1 MCIFD
6 FWNLKF
12 LKFSIITL
20 NLLKLF
26 GCFSSQIWI
35 DLIWKKKFNLV
46 KKFSS
51 STLNVGSVELI
62 IFTNSPQLSLYNI
75 FSMVPLLAT
84 TSDYLYHT
92 LVTNLGQPTAKTNF
106 KL

>member
-26 GCFSSQIWI
+26 GCLAHKYE
-35 DLIWKKKFNLV
+35 LIWFGKKKFNLV
-46 KKFSS
+46 KNFSS
-51 STLNVGSVELI
+51 STLNVGGVELI

-92 LVTNLGQPTAKTNF
+92 LVTNLGQLTAKTNF
-106 KL
+106 EL